1 MWNDPKALNAVAL
14 TLVILSAGALLWAAG
29 HWLVLQPSFA
39 FRQVVV
45 RDLNRADPAH
55 VAAVI
60 RRELKGTFFTMD
72 LDGAQQAL
80 RQVPWVRN
88 AGLHREW
95 PDRLEVS
102 IEEFEPFANW
112 NDSALVTRDGVVF
125 VAPYDGDLPEL
136 AGRDDEAVTVI
147 ERFEK
152 WSVKLAALGLDL
164 RVVQHSP
171 RGSWRIEAVDKK
183 ADKNGS
189 VQVIEL
195 GRDIADA
202 RLERFASV
210 YQKTAGALARAGRY
224 PEYIDLRYQNGLA
237 IRATTPMNIRENE
250 TQSDRPRPAGS
261 RSGEKN
267 GERR

>member
-1 MWNDPKALNAVAL
+1 MSAISL
-14 TLVILSAGALLWAAG
+14 TLILLSAAALLWAAG
-29 HWLVLQPSFA
+29 HWLVRLPSFA

-45 RDLNRADPAH
+45 RDLHRADPAH

-112 NDSALVTRDGVVF
+112 NESALVTRDGAVF
-125 VAPYDGDLPEL
+125 VAPYDDDLPEL
-136 AGRDDEAVTVI
+136 AGRDDEAVAVI
-147 ERFEK
+147 ERFEN
-152 WSVKLAALGLDL
+152 WSQKLATLGLDVHAV
-164 RVVQHSP
+164 RHSP
-171 RGSWRIEAVDKK
+171 RGSWQIEATDKSGG
-183 ADKNGS
+183 A
-189 VQVIEL
+189 QVIEL
-195 GRDIADA
+195 GRDTADA
-202 RLERFASV
+202 RLDRFASV
-210 YQKTAGALARAGRY
+210 YRKTAGALMRSGRQ

-237 IRATTPMNIRENE
+237 IRTA
-250 TQSDRPRPAGS
+250 AVAV
-261 RSGEKN
+261 SGTSAVSSK
-267 GERR
+267 R

>member
-1 MWNDPKALNAVAL
+1 MNAVSL
-14 TLVILSAGALLWAAG
+14 TLILLSAGALLWAAG
-29 HWLVLQPSFA
+29 HWLVRQPSFA

-45 RDLNRADPAH
+45 RDLHRADPAH

-102 IEEFEPFANW
+102 IEEYEPFANW
-112 NDSALVTRDGVVF
+112 NDTALVTRDGAVF

-147 ERFEK
+147 ERFEN
-152 WSVKLAALGLDL
+152 WSQKMATLGLDVYAV
-164 RVVQHSP
+164 RHSP
-171 RGSWRIEAVDKK
+171 RGSWRLEAT
-183 ADKNGS
+183 DKNGGA
-189 VQVIEL
+189 QVIEL

-210 YQKTAGALARAGRY
+210 YRKTAGALMRSGRQ

-237 IRATTPMNIRENE
+237 IRTAVA
-250 TQSDRPRPAGS
+250 SSAPAVG
-261 RSGEKN
+261 GKK
-267 GERR
+267 

>member
-1 MWNDPKALNAVAL
+1 MQLWHDFRTMNAVAL
-14 TLVILSAGALLWAAG
+14 TLMILSVGALLWAAG
-29 HWLVLQPSFA
+29 HWFVRQPSFA

-45 RDLNRADPAH
+45 RDLHRADPAH

-72 LDGAQQAL
+72 LDGAQRAL

-112 NDSALVTRDGVVF
+112 NDKALVTRDGAVF

-136 AGRDDEAVTVI
+136 AGRDDEAITVI
-147 ERFEK
+147 ESFEE
-152 WSVKLAALGLDL
+152 WAVKLAPLGLDL
-164 RVVQHSP
+164 YAVRHSP
-171 RGSWRIEAVDKK
+171 RGSWQIEA
-183 ADKNGS
+183 ADKRGGT
-189 VQVIEL
+189 QVIEL

-202 RLERFASV
+202 RLERFVSV
-210 YQKTAGALARAGRY
+210 YRKTAGMLVRAGRHPGY
-224 PEYIDLRYQNGLA
+224 VDLRYQNGLA
-237 IRATTPMNIRENE
+237 VRTAASSDSRESEIRGTRT
-250 TQSDRPRPAGS
+250 AGS
-261 RSGEKN
+261 GNNNGSDGRSS
-267 GERR
+267 ERQ

>member
-1 MWNDPKALNAVAL
+1 MNAITL
-14 TLVILSAGALLWAAG
+14 TLVILSVGALLWALG
-29 HWLVLQPSFA
+29 HWFVRQPSFA

-45 RDLNRADPAH
+45 HDLHRADPAH

-95 PDRLEVS
+95 PDRLEVL

-112 NDSALVTRDGVVF
+112 NETALVARDGTVF

-136 AGRDDEAVTVI
+136 TGREDEAITVV
-147 ERFEK
+147 ERFEN
-152 WSVKLAALGLDL
+152 WATKLTSFGLDL
-164 RVVQHSP
+164 LAVRHSP
-171 RGSWRIEAVDKK
+171 RGSWQIEVAEV
-183 ADKNGS
+183 AGGGGRT
-189 VQVIEL
+189 QVIEL

-202 RLERFASV
+202 RLERFVSV
-210 YQKTAGALARAGRY
+210 YRKTADALARSGRQ
-224 PEYIDLRYQNGLA
+224 PDYIDLRYQNGLA
-237 IRATTPMNIRENE
+237 IHTVAVSSGNHENE
-250 TQSDRPRPAGS
+250 TRAGTRSADKNGS
-261 RSGEKN
+261 RSGE
-267 GERR
+267 GQ